1 MASSKEFIHFVGEVH
16 PDDDLF
22 EATSKN
28 VGRHSAGPSSG
39 RRWNQWQAAASRRLM
54 DEEDDEG

>member
-39 RRWNQWQAAASRRLM
+39 RRWNQWQARQPLA
-54 DEEDDEG
+54 G